1 MIGVARID
9 CIRKL
14 MRLAQ
19 PCIRGGRRHVYH
31 YRWYSG
37 KSRTEIVEAEMAR
50 IRNIGIMAHID
61 AGKTTTTERMLYYTG
76 FTRALGDVD
85 DGDTVM
91 DYMSQERQRG
101 ITIQSA
107 AISFNWQNH
116 RINLIDTPGH
126 VDFTVEVERSLRVL
140 DGAVAVFD
148 ASAGVEAQTLTVWKQ
163 ANRYSI
169 PRIAFLNK
177 MDKTG
182 ASLEYSINSIREKLK
197 TVPLVLHLPIGIEKT
212 FSGMVDLVSMEKL
225 TWTLGPG
232 NDGSTY
238 QTTPLQ
244 DVEDTELQERA
255 LEERALLIEQ
265 LAELDDKMAEL
276 LLSGD
281 GTCDL
286 ESIPAEEVHMA
297 LQRVTRAQ
305 TGVPVLCGS
314 SLKNKGV
321 QPLLDAIIR
330 YLPDPRDKGKE
341 LEQLYEDSLC
351 AYAFKIIHHKQRG
364 PLTFLR
370 IYSGT
375 LTPQS
380 TVYNV
385 SRDCTECV
393 NRLLLVFADEY
404 REMSAMS
411 AGNIAMAVGLK
422 QTYTGDTLVSSP
434 SAVVSAKKVRGQLQE
449 KGHSISDMG
458 DEDAP
463 VLAGLDVPEPVFFC
477 TIEAPSISKQQE
489 LDAALVNLQKEDPSL
504 HVKIDPETGQ
514 TVLSG
519 MGELHLEIIQ
529 DRILKEYG
537 LETHLGPLQVA
548 YRETAGETAQ
558 ETVTV
563 DRVLGAQK
571 HHAVVTVS
579 IQPLELD
586 GQTRDVS
593 VYFGLDRRTVN
604 KDVLTA
610 VKSGVVSACTQGPLL
625 GYPVVGAEV
634 TVDAI
639 EVGAGTSMAMV
650 SACAAQATQKVLKK
664 SGGRILEPMML
675 LEITTDEGHM
685 RSVLADLSQRRG
697 RVTEVQSRAESRV
710 VVAEAPLAELM
721 GYSTAIRT
729 VTSGQATFTMELS
742 RYEEMT
748 ALDQNRLL
756 RKMTTFDVEGF

>member
-1 MIGVARID
+1 MLCFIHVTPR
-9 CIRKL
+9 
-14 MRLAQ
+14 RLKITGESSTINTPLRA
-19 PCIRGGRRHVYH
+19 
-31 YRWYSG
+31 
-37 KSRTEIVEAEMAR
+37 IVQTLRANCFRPPACER

-107 AISFNWQNH
+107 AISFNWKNH

-148 ASAGVEAQTLTVWKQ
+148 ASAGVEAQTLTVWRQ
-163 ANRYSI
+163 ADRYSI

-182 ASLEYSINSIREKLK
+182 ASLEYSINSIRDKLK

-212 FSGMVDLVSMEKL
+212 FNGMVDLVSMEKL
-225 TWTLGPG
+225 AWTLGPG
-232 NDGSTY
+232 NDGSVY
-238 QTTPLQ
+238 QTTLLQ
-244 DVEDTELQERA
+244 DVDDAQLQERA
-255 LEERALLIEQ
+255 LEERAILIEQ
-265 LAELDDKMAEL
+265 LAELDDKMADL

-286 ESIPAEEVHMA
+286 GSIPAEEVHMA
-297 LQRVTRAQ
+297 LQRVTQAQ

-330 YLPDPRDKGKE
+330 
-341 LEQLYEDSLC
+341 QLYEDSLC
-351 AYAFKIIHHKQRG
+351 AYAFKITHHKQRG

-375 LTPQS
+375 ITPQS
-380 TVYNV
+380 TIYNV
-385 SRDCTECV
+385 SRDCTERV

-404 REMSAMS
+404 REMSSMS
-411 AGNIAMAVGLK
+411 AGNIAMVVGLK

-434 SAVVSAKKVRGQLQE
+434 SAVVSAKKVRGRLQE
-449 KGHSISDMG
+449 EGQSISVMG

-477 TIEAPSISKQQE
+477 TIEAPSMSKQQE

-519 MGELHLEIIQ
+519 MGELHLEIIH
-529 DRILKEYG
+529 DRILKEYN

-548 YRETAGETAQ
+548 YRETVGGTAQ

-579 IQPLELD
+579 VQPEEAD
-586 GQTRDVS
+586 GLTRDVA
-593 VYFGLDRRTVN
+593 VYFGLDRRKVN

-610 VKSGVVSACTQGPLL
+610 VKTGIASSCTQGPLL
-625 GYPVVGAEV
+625 GYPVVGAKV
-634 TVDAI
+634 TVESI
-639 EVGAGTSMAMV
+639 EVGPGTSLAMV

-664 SGGRILEPMML
+664 SGGKILEPMMV
-675 LEITTDEGHM
+675 LEITTDESHM

-697 RVTEVQSRAESRV
+697 RVTEVQSRAETRV
-710 VVAEAPLAELM
+710 VKAEAPLAELM

-729 VTSGQATFTMELS
+729 VTSGQATFTMELFS
-742 RYEEMT
+742 YEEMT
-748 ALDQNRLL
+748 SLDQNRLL
-756 RKMTTFDVEGF
+756 KKMTTFNVEGS

>member
-1 MIGVARID
+1 MIGVVGID

-14 MRLAQ
+14 MRFAH
-19 PCIRGGRRHVYH
+19 PCLRGGRHVYH

-37 KSRTEIVEAEMAR
+37 KSRTEIVEAEMTR

-107 AISFNWQNH
+107 AISFNWKNH

-148 ASAGVEAQTLTVWKQ
+148 ASAGVEAQTLTVWRQ
-163 ANRYSI
+163 ADRYSI

-182 ASLEYSINSIREKLK
+182 ASLEYSINSIRDKLK

-212 FSGMVDLVSMEKL
+212 FNGMVDLVSMEKL
-225 TWTLGPG
+225 VWTLGPG
-232 NDGSTY
+232 NDGSVY
-238 QTTPLQ
+238 QSTLLQ
-244 DVEDTELQERA
+244 DVDDAQLQERA
-255 LEERALLIEQ
+255 LEERAILIEQ
-265 LAELDDKMAEL
+265 LAELDDKMADL

-286 ESIPAEEVHMA
+286 GSIPAEEVHMA
-297 LQRVTRAQ
+297 LQRVTQAQ

-330 YLPDPRDKGKE
+330 YLPDPQDKGKD

-351 AYAFKIIHHKQRG
+351 AYAFKIAHHKQRG

-375 LTPQS
+375 ITPQS
-380 TVYNV
+380 TIYNV
-385 SRDCTECV
+385 SRDCTERV

-404 REMSAMS
+404 REMSSMS
-411 AGNIAMAVGLK
+411 AGNIAMVVGLK

-434 SAVVSAKKVRGQLQE
+434 SAVVSAKKVRGRLQE
-449 KGHSISDMG
+449 EGQSISVMG

-477 TIEAPSISKQQE
+477 TIEAPSMSKQQE

-519 MGELHLEIIQ
+519 MGELHLEIIH
-529 DRILKEYG
+529 DRILKEYN

-548 YRETAGETAQ
+548 YRETVGGTAQ

-579 IQPLELD
+579 VQPEEAD
-586 GQTRDVS
+586 GPTRDVA
-593 VYFGLDRRTVN
+593 VYFGLDRRKVN
-604 KDVLTA
+604 RDVLTA
-610 VKSGVVSACTQGPLL
+610 VKTGIASSCTQGPLL
-625 GYPVVGAEV
+625 GYPVVGAKV
-634 TVDAI
+634 TVESI
-639 EVGAGTSMAMV
+639 EVGPGTSLAMV
-650 SACAAQATQKVLKK
+650 SACAAQATHKVLKK
-664 SGGRILEPMML
+664 SGGKILEPMMV
-675 LEITTDEGHM
+675 LEITTDESHM

-697 RVTEVQSRAESRV
+697 RVTEVQSRAETRV
-710 VVAEAPLAELM
+710 VKAEAPLAELM

-729 VTSGQATFTMELS
+729 VTSGQATFTMELF

-748 ALDQNRLL
+748 SLDQNRLL
-756 RKMTTFDVEGF
+756 KKMTTFNVEGS